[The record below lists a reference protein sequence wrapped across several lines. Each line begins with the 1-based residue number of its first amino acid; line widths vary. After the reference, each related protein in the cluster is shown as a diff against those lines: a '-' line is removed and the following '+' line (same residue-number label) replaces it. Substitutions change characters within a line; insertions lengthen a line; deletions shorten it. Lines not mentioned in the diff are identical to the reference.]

1 MEWFIYAILAPILWA
16 AGNVIDKFLLEKH
29 IKNPISYQILLSLF
43 DIISLMTILIIF
55 PISINIY
62 GFILG
67 ATVGIISV
75 IAVTFYNRS
84 LMEEEASR
92 IVPMIY
98 LDSIFVA
105 ILAYIFLGE
114 ILNFQ
119 KYLGIILI
127 VMGGILISFKKIK
140 KWHFSS
146 TIKFIL
152 VTALLL
158 GTTGIIT
165 KYALSFI
172 DYSSLL
178 ASQLIGYLIFGSL
191 FLLSKN
197 IRGNFLNNIKK
208 FSKKVFLLMLINSI
222 IALMASLFFLSATS
236 ISAVSLVYAIISIQP
251 FFIFLYMLI
260 ITKIAPNIIKE
271 KIDKSTLLLKI
282 TAIFLI
288 FLGTF
293 FIGS

>member
-178 ASQLIGYLIFGSL
+178 ASQLIGYIIFGSL

>member
-29 IKNPISYQILLSLF
+29 IKNPVSYQVLISLF
-43 DIISLMTILIIF
+43 DIISLIIILIIF

-67 ATVGIISV
+67 VTVGIISA
-75 IAVTFYNRS
+75 IAITFYNRS
-84 LMEEEASR
+84 LIEEEASR
-92 IVPMIY
+92 IVPLIY
-98 LDSIFVA
+98 LESIFVA

-119 KYLGIILI
+119 KYLGIIFI

-152 VTALLL
+152 VTAILL

-165 KYALSFI
+165 KYTLGFI

-178 ASQLIGYLIFGSL
+178 VSELIGYIIFGSL

-197 IRGNFLNNIKK
+197 IRENFFKSVKNFKK
-208 FSKKVFLLMLINSI
+208 KIFSLMLINSI
-222 IALMASLFFLSATS
+222 ISLMASLCYLSATS
-236 ISAVSLVYAIISIQP
+236 LSPVSLVYAIISIQP
-251 FFIFLYMLI
+251 FFIFLYMLV
-260 ITKIAPNIIKE
+260 ITRIAPNIIKE

-282 TAIFLI
+282 TAILLIFIGTFLI
-288 FLGTF
+288 
-293 FIGS
+293 GS